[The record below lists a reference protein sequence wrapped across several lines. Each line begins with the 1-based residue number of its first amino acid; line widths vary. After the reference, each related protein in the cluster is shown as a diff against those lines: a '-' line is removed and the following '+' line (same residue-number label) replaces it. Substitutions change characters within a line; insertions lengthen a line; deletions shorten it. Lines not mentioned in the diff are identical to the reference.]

1 MSLESL
7 IPTPDLS
14 KTEIDV
20 IAEIYQ
26 NPAIA
31 KHLRIMALNDTKE
44 LLSLSSLSKS
54 EEEIA
59 KALAKVQGKL
69 EVLSTLLS
77 IAVPQTKE

>member
-7 IPTPDLS
+7 IPTIDLS

>member
-1 MSLESL
+1 MSLHLL

-14 KTEIDV
+14 RTEIDI

-26 NPAIA
+26 NPAVA

-44 LLSLSSLSKS
+44 LLALSSLAKPSD
-54 EEEIA
+54 EIA

-77 IAVPQTKE
+77 ISESQTKE